1 MGVLEQLQ
9 LMDVQKISVI
19 QSAIKAKCE
28 SKRRQ
33 LMIKNETQTISQNH
47 PILQKNQSNPN
58 RSTLRR
64 KQSNVGLGEGLES
77 LLNKYQTSVSPKI
90 TSSHQQQQNKK
101 FNYSRARHSKTR
113 PITSRIQTN
122 NERRVSISNQSTMIK
137 QEVIENK
144 SNANTEEIPSTAE
157 DMNSFKM
164 LIPKRKHLIKNDNQ
178 NTFKSERSIKK
189 IKKEK
194 TKSSKK
200 KKQKKNKDSPKKSKK
215 IKKEKSKKR
224 KVGNKKKSKTKKKKI
239 P

>member
-1 MGVLEQLQ
+1 MGRFEEFVRVAKGKSMGNEIIPSLMSIPSKDSIFVLEQLQ

-47 PILQKNQSNPN
+47 PTLQRN
-58 RSTLRR
+58 
-64 KQSNVGLGEGLES
+64 QSNVGLGEGLES
-77 LLNKYQTSVSPKI
+77 LLNKYKTSVSPKI

-113 PITSRIQTN
+113 PITSPIPKVMKSNIMMHRIQTN

-194 TKSSKK
+194 T
-200 KKQKKNKDSPKKSKK
+200 
-215 IKKEKSKKR
+215 
-224 KVGNKKKSKTKKKKI
+224 
-239 P
+239 